1 MNSDLFNIALKLFIL
16 EQCLLI
22 SAAIVFVA
30 VRLIKYF
37 RARRRRHRN
46 LDDRIAE
53 LEETIHNHIFNYEEK
68 RTSKKSRFK

>member
-1 MNSDLFNIALKLFIL
+1 MNNDLFNIALKLFIL

-22 SAAIVFVA
+22 SAAIIFIA

-37 RARRRRHRN
+37 RARWRRKRN
-46 LDDRIAE
+46 FDDRISD
-53 LEETIHNHIFNYEEK
+53 LEETIHNHIFEYEEK